1 MEGVVIF
8 KEVQRFRQPWV
19 WVILLSITGLMLYF
33 LIKQLALGEP
43 VGNNPAADWLL
54 IFLAIVF
61 GLGFPILFYFLNLTV
76 EVRTDGLYYRYFP
89 FHLSFKKI
97 TYDSMSKCEARSYS
111 ALKEYGGWGIRYGR
125 HGKAYNVS
133 GNQGVQL
140 EFVNGENCYLDRKEL
155 ESLLRQFNLQWVHEL
170 P

>member
-1 MEGVVIF
+1 MEGIVIF
-8 KEVQRFRQPWV
+8 REVQRFRQIWI
-19 WVILLSITGLMLYF
+19 WAILLSTTALMLYF
-33 LIKQLALGEP
+33 LIMQMALGEP

-54 IFLAIVF
+54 IFLATVF
-61 GLGFPILFYFLNLTV
+61 GLGFPVFFYLLNLTV

-97 TYDSMSKCEARSYS
+97 MYDSISKCEVRSYS

-140 EFVNGENCYLDRKEL
+140 EFMNGEKLLFGSKRAEEL
-155 ESLLRQFNLQWVHEL
+155 AQAIQSGMGK
-170 P
+170 

>member
-8 KEVQRFRQPWV
+8 REVQRFRQPWI
-19 WVILLSITGLMLYF
+19 WVILLSITALMLYF
-33 LIKQLALGEP
+33 LIKQVALGEP

-54 IFLAIVF
+54 IILVIVF
-61 GLGFPILFYFLNLTV
+61 GLGFPAFFYFLNLTV
-76 EVRTDGLYYRYFP
+76 EARTDGLYYRYSP

-97 TYDSMSKCEARSYS
+97 TYDSISKCEVRSYS
-111 ALKEYGGWGIRYGR
+111 ALKEYGGWGIRHGR

-140 EFVNGENCYLDRKEL
+140 DEEL
-155 ESLLRQFNLQWVHEL
+155 AQAIQSGMGK
-170 P
+170 